1 MRLLGFVV
9 LIVSVV
15 VAVILTGGQLLN
27 LESAVLVL
35 GITPAALL
43 LSFGSGLGSAFK
55 AIFTRNPAPDTMKL
69 GIAVFERGKSFAV
82 AGGVLGTL
90 IGWVLMLKALDDPA
104 AIGPSVAVVFMA
116 LFYGLLLAYG
126 LFLPL
131 VVSLRRRL
139 AEAEK

>member
-15 VAVILTGGQLLN
+15 VAGILTGGQLIN
-27 LESAVLVL
+27 VDSVLIVL
-35 GITPAALL
+35 GSTIAASLM
-43 LSFGSGLGSAFK
+43 SFGSGLGSAFK
-55 AIFTRNPAPDTMKL
+55 AIFTSNPAPETMKL

-90 IGWVLMLKALDDPA
+90 IGWVLMLNALDDPA
-104 AIGPSVAVVFMA
+104 LIGPDLAVAFMA
-116 LFYGLLLAYG
+116 LFYGLFLAYG

-139 AEAEK
+139 AVAEK